1 MKNTMRKAKQKI
13 KKTINQRNIDN
24 MKLLISYPEFQKR
37 VREIRMNLSIPEVGI
52 KKYKDMEQ
60 WMRDTSDK
68 DDAIQRSPE
77 YTKEEKRIWSL
88 KRQKKITRNEE
99 EILWEK
105 LLHRLPFN
113 FLTDSVREIMADF
126 NIPENY
132 ELFIRMYI
140 TTGSINAPASNFSAT
155 ITKKRC
161 VPITIYTRLTDR
173 DLKEIKKYVNGY
185 FGKKLPFVQK
195 VRDVPKKLEVERLYL
210 QGEEYDPV
218 TEKNYKLN
226 NEDIAEKVFGNK
238 KKEKDIYEIV
248 RSLDG
253 LRKRRFGYRKTIVE

>member
-1 MKNTMRKAKQKI
+1 MSKAKQKT
-13 KKTINQRNIDN
+13 KKTINRRNIDN
-24 MKLLISYPEFQKR
+24 MRLLVSYPEFQKR
-37 VREIRMNLSIPEVGI
+37 VREIRINLSIPEGGI

-60 WMRDTSDK
+60 WMRNTSDK
-68 DDAIQRSPE
+68 DTAIQRSSE
-77 YTKEEKRIWSL
+77 YIKEEKKIWSL
-88 KRQKKITRNEE
+88 KRQKKINRNEE
-99 EILWEK
+99 EMLWKK
-105 LLHRLPFN
+105 LLHQLPFN
-113 FLTDSVREIMADF
+113 YLTDSIREIMVDF

-132 ELFIRMYI
+132 ELFLRMYL

-155 ITKKRC
+155 ITKKHC
-161 VPITIYTRLTDR
+161 VPITIYARLTDR

-195 VRDVPKKLEVERLYL
+195 VRDVPKKLEIESLYL

-218 TEKNYKLN
+218 SQKSYKLN

-238 KKEKDIYEIV
+238 KREKDIYEIV

-253 LRKRRFGYRKTIVE
+253 LRKRRFCHRKTIAE